1 MKHYEIVFLVHPDQS
16 EQVPAMIERYR
27 SMITSSGGAIHREE
41 DWGRRQLEFPIK
53 KIHKAHYALMN
64 IECSQEVLN
73 ELESAFRFNDAVLR
87 HLTLSCKAAIT
98 EKSAMMVE
106 VEREESA
113 KTTDHKPAPKVDDES
128 KKDVDIKADAG
139 EGDKAEPVTD
149 AGEVV
154 EAEPTTDAGEVVEAE
169 PTTDVG
175 EVVEAKTTTDA
186 GESNTVET
194 ITDAEEGEAAKTK
207 TVEEGVE

>member
-53 KIHKAHYALMN
+53 KIHKAHYVLMN
-64 IECSQEVLN
+64 IVCSREVLN

-98 EKSAMMVE
+98 EKSAMMAE

-128 KKDVDIKADAG
+128 NKD
-139 EGDKAEPVTD
+139 AEIRAD

-154 EAEPTTDAGEVVEAE
+154 EAEPVTTDAGESDIAEPIIATGEVVEAE
-169 PTTDVG
+169 PMP
-175 EVVEAKTTTDA
+175 DA

-207 TVEEGVE
+207 TVEAGVE

>member
-53 KIHKAHYALMN
+53 KIHKAHYVLLN
-64 IECSQEVLN
+64 IECSQELLD

-87 HLTLSCKAAIT
+87 HLTLSCSKAVT
-98 EKSAMMVE
+98 EKSAMMLE

-113 KTTDHKPAPKVDDES
+113 KTTDHKPAT
-128 KKDVDIKADAG
+128 
-139 EGDKAEPVTD
+139 KAEN
-149 AGEVV
+149 EVV
-154 EAEPTTDAGEVVEAE
+154 EDRNLKAESGEAEQVEAE
-169 PTTDVG
+169 QVESKQIGVESVESDAV
-175 EVVEAKTTTDA
+175 EVETELEENDEVEAVKKRD
-186 GESNTVET
+186 E
-194 ITDAEEGEAAKTK
+194 
-207 TVEEGVE
+207 